1 MVKKYIQ
8 DTNIEYL
15 PDTPGNRKVLKEIAA
30 YDVIWKDL
38 LKNHEGKFVAI
49 HNGEV
54 VDCDDDEKT
63 LLKRVL
69 GKYKPVYVE
78 QVLKTRYRE
87 YVVPGADID

>member
-1 MVKKYIQ
+1 MAKKYIE
-8 DTNIEYL
+8 DTMIEYL
-15 PDTPGNRKVLKEIAA
+15 PDIPANRKMLKEVAA
-30 YDVIWKDL
+30 YDAMWKDL
-38 LKNHEGKFVAI
+38 LKTHEGKFVAI
-49 HNGEV
+49 HNGQV
-54 VDCDDDEKT
+54 VDCDAEHQA